1 MRYDVIVVG
10 AGPAGSTT
18 AREAA
23 ARGLSVLLL
32 DKAEFPR
39 DKPCGG
45 GVNVRTQRL
54 LPFPLGDVAE
64 RAIHGMRITLRQG
77 HGFNRSYPEPVV
89 HLTQR
94 QRLDTLLVERAVA
107 AGATLRERAT
117 VKAIERHAE
126 RIVVRVDGEAVEGRA
141 LVGADGANGR
151 TARLCGLE
159 GERWLV
165 VALEG
170 NVTLGRGSRRNGR
183 TGSVWTWAAI
193 RAATAGSSR
202 RGTTSTS
209 GLGSGSRS
217 DRACGSGSRG

>member
-10 AGPAGSTT
+10 AGPAGSTA

-45 GVNVRTQRL
+45 VNVRTQRL
-54 LPFPLGDVAE
+54 LPFALGSVAE

-77 HGFNRSYPEPVV
+77 RGFTRSYPEPVA

-94 QRLDTLLVERAVA
+94 RRLDAFLVEEAVA
-107 AGATLRERAT
+107 AGSVLRERAAL
-117 VKAIERHAE
+117 KAIER
-126 RIVVRVDGEAVEGRA
+126 RGDGVLVWVEGAAFEGRA

-209 GLGSGSRS
+209 GLGSGSCS